1 MNHKKRYFTIIIFII
16 LILQLY
22 WIHRSE
28 GNLNIIVQN
37 HSIERIPVHL
47 IIYLDD
53 NEILNDTL
61 INSVGILSH
70 NSFSSVGRHKIRI
83 NDMTNDKEY
92 EWDVFLF
99 PVTWYEINVRSVN
112 EINLNQNFIPSIY
125 Q

>member
-1 MNHKKRYFTIIIFII
+1 MNQKKRYFIIIIFII

-22 WIHRSE
+22 WIYRSE

-37 HSIERIPVHL
+37 HSIERLPVHL
-47 IIYLDD
+47 ILYLDG

-70 NSFSSVGRHKIRI
+70 HSFSSLGRHKIRI

-99 PVTWYEINVRSVN
+99 PVTWYDINARSVN

>member
-1 MNHKKRYFTIIIFII
+1 MNQKKRYFIIIIFII

-22 WIHRSE
+22 WIYRSE

-37 HSIERIPVHL
+37 QSIERLPVHL
-47 IIYLDD
+47 ILYLDG

-70 NSFSSVGRHKIRI
+70 NSFSSIGRHKIRI

-99 PVTWYEINVRSVN
+99 PVTWYDINARSVN